1 MNMQPKPIKI
11 KPNKIPNQSNKIP
24 MMQQQ
29 NAYI

>member
-1 MNMQPKPIKI
+1 MNIQPKPIKI
-11 KPNKIPNQSNKIP
+11 KQNKIQSIPNKIP